1 MSKSNSKFK
10 ILRTNTSM
18 QGVTYRAKAQ
28 CMGATKLGVV
38 K

>member
-1 MSKSNSKFK
+1 MNQTKIKTNSP
-10 ILRTNTSM
+10 M

-28 CMGATKLGVV
+28 CMRTTKLGDV